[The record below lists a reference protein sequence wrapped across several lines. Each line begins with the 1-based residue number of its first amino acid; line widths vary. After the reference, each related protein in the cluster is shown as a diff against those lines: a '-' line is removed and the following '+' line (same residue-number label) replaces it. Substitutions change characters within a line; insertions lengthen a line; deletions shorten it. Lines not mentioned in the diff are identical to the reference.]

1 MVNYLCWDLNGDLL
15 ASVSEDSVRVW
26 SLNSGECIHE
36 LNSNGNQFHSCV
48 FHPSYSALL
57 VIGGLRVI
65 NISLSLLVF
74 QLLFEW
80 LFYLFIII
88 KLVHATI
95 FFALC
100 IRAFVTV
107 DGFAGNCLFT
117 LICCSL
123 WSYGTWWRTKA

>member
-107 DGFAGNCLFT
+107 DGFAGNCLFHFDM
-117 LICCSL
+117 L
-123 WSYGTWWRTKA
+123 